1 MLLASWYPRSLSVSF
16 CTLRD
21 GTFIPNTLWPL
32 NISQKISLIVDEQWT
47 LDNRWYA
54 LCWGCR
60 CLLNEC
66 RSGWSRSGICAVG
79 SPWSELTTQN
89 ELRSESAPS
98 RWKEK
103 SLCRL
108 GFPLPWPSLYKRCL
122 SNKMY
127 FRCLAESRNVAE
139 VQLRRCDPDYLKE
152 KQYWEIVAVSHG
164 NTPKP
169 KWGCSFIQF

>member
-1 MLLASWYPRSLSVSF
+1 MNSEHYTTDDMLSVEAAVF
-16 CTLRD
+16 CLTSVV
-21 GTFIPNTLWPL
+21 GH
-32 NISQKISLIVDEQWT
+32 
-47 LDNRWYA
+47 
-54 LCWGCR
+54 
-60 CLLNEC
+60 
-66 RSGWSRSGICAVG
+66 RSGICAVG

-108 GFPLPWPSLYKRCL
+108 GFHLPRPSLYKRCL

-139 VQLRRCDPDYLKE
+139 VQLRRCDPVYLKE
-152 KQYWEIVAVSHG
+152 KKYWEIVAVSHG

-169 KWGCSFIQF
+169 K